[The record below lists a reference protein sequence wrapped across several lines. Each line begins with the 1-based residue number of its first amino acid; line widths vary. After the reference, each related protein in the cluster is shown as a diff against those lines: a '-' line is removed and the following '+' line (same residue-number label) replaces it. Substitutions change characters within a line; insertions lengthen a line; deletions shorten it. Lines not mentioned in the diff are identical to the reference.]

1 MKSYLIPLGTRCNA
15 ALITK
20 ELVNQARFP
29 FDWVQMNSESMRDVI
44 LLEPEKIRE
53 YWTSYFSELD
63 ETKHHKKTQSWFPH
77 DSFSTEEEIQDTI
90 EKYVRR
96 TQRFQNVLNT
106 KVNVIYL
113 ITFGF
118 PEAENIDKVL
128 ELTFA
133 IRNRQIG
140 PCSFIIC
147 NAMKLEEKK
156 DDILFLYEHLEGEKG
171 FEDWRN
177 MDKRI
182 ELRIAEYL
190 KRNQIEILPFQN
202 DQSK

>member
-29 FDWVQMNSESMRDVI
+29 FDWVQMNSESMRDII
-44 LLEPEKIRE
+44 LLEPEGIRPF
-53 YWTSYFSELD
+53 WTAYFSNLD
-63 ETKHHKKTQSWFPH
+63 DTKHHVITQSWFPH
-77 DSFSTEEEIQDTI
+77 DSFSTEEDKAETV
-90 EKYVRR
+90 EKYIRR
-96 TQRFQNVLNT
+96 TQRFQEVLNT
-106 KVNVIYL
+106 TAHVIYL

-133 IRNRQIG
+133 IRNRQVG

-156 DDILFLYEHLEGEKG
+156 DDIVFLYEHLEGEKG

-182 ELRIAEYL
+182 ELRIADYL
-190 KRNQIEILPFQN
+190 KKNNIEIIPFPTN
-202 DQSK
+202 QSK